1 MVVFFH
7 TQNYHMAWNF
17 KCMYL
22 NVLLVCSLNFFF
34 FFNIDFFNME
44 MSSVNI
50 LLNISFSEANLFK
63 KMFDLFVLGGNIPL
77 LLMCST
83 NVEL

>member
-1 MVVFFH
+1 
-7 TQNYHMAWNF
+7 
-17 KCMYL
+17 
-22 NVLLVCSLNFFF
+22 
-34 FFNIDFFNME
+34 ME